1 MIGVM
6 AVLLPER
13 NDALSPYASAIIV
26 IYPFYELMRSF
37 LRRLV
42 GNGAGAMQPDNE
54 HLHSMMFRF
63 VGQHCPVKS
72 VLQNLIASCLVLI
85 LPLMNCIWAL
95 NYFDDRDKLIIG
107 MLGFIIVYEATMQ
120 VLRIKL

>member
-1 MIGVM
+1 MGAMIGAM

-26 IYPFYELMRSF
+26 IYSFYELMRSF

-42 GNGAGAMQPDNE
+42 GNVAGSMQPDNK

-63 VGQHCPVKS
+63 VGQHCSVKS
-72 VLQNLIASCLVLI
+72 VLQNSIASCVPLI

-95 NYFDDRDKLIIG
+95 N
-107 MLGFIIVYEATMQ
+107 
-120 VLRIKL
+120 